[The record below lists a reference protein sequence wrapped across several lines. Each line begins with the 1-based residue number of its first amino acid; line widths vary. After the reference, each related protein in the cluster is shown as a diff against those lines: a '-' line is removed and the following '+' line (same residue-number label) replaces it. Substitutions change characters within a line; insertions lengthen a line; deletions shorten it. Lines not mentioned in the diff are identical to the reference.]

1 MATSDKK
8 LTNQLLRAGIV
19 AGPFFVLSSFV
30 HGFMRPGFDMV
41 RHPAS
46 LLSVGDLGW
55 IQIGTFVITGILYAV
70 TAVGL
75 RDILRSG
82 IGSRFVAP
90 LFVLVGLAF
99 ISGGV
104 FTADPSLGFPPGTPM
119 GVPSQMSWHAQVHG
133 LAPIVG
139 FLALFIAMIA
149 LARRFGALKQNG
161 WMWTTISIGIITWVL
176 SSISSFTGN
185 WETGEFNFV
194 PLWVGVAL
202 GYGYTS
208 ILLYKLKKQ

>member
-1 MATSDKK
+1 MARSDKK
-8 LTNQLLRAGIV
+8 FTNPLLNAGIV
-19 AGPFFVLSSFV
+19 AGPFFFLSSFI
-30 HGFMRPGFDMV
+30 HGIFRPGFDMV

-55 IQIGTFVITGILYAV
+55 IQIGTFVITGLLYIA
-70 TAVGL
+70 TGLGL
-75 RDILRSG
+75 RNVLQSG

-90 LFVLVGLAF
+90 LFMLVGLAF

-104 FTADPSLGFPPGTPM
+104 FTADPSLGFPPGTPA
-119 GVPSQMSWHAQVHG
+119 GVPAQMSWHAQAHG

-149 LARRFGALKQNG
+149 MGRRFGAAGEKG
-161 WMWTTISIGIITWVL
+161 WMWTTIIVGIISWIL
-176 SSISSFTGN
+176 SAMSSFTGD

-208 ILLYKLKKQ
+208 VLLYKLKKQ